1 MRKLVTGTSLL
12 SALLL
17 GACGAEDNSSA
28 SGEEAQATIGS
39 LTENSERHEGLF
51 TVFVDRETGATR
63 MLLEADQTGA
73 EFIYVA
79 TVIDAPTITGQFRG
93 NLGEWTKNGVIRLR
107 RHFDRVEFVEQNVNF
122 YFDPDNP
129 LSRASG
135 ANISPAVIAVAKIEA
150 EDEETGQILVD
161 VAPAFLSEAF
171 VQLKP
176 SPDPNSTGAPRFDMG
191 TLSETKTRLTHW
203 RSYPEN
209 VDIQVEYVYE
219 NPAPVV
225 EGGDDVTDS
234 RYISVKL
241 QHSFI
246 AMPGNGFQPRAYDPR
261 VGYYHVRVTDLT
273 SDAAAPWLD
282 YINRWDLRK
291 KDPGAAVSEP
301 VEPIVFW
308 IENTTPHEYRDSI
321 REGVLAWNKAF
332 EQAGFSNAIQVAVQ
346 PDDAEW
352 DAGDIRYNVIRWAA
366 SPNPVFGGFGPVVV
380 NPRTSQIIG
389 ADIML
394 EQTYMT
400 YQRVYTQLF
409 GGGQAASARALQFL
423 CDMPLRLQAGMQLG
437 RVAMKAGGGGPAQ
450 LGEMSRQG
458 LKSLVMHEVGH
469 TLGLNHNFMGSQLYA
484 PDELYGA
491 AATSSGYTLNS
502 VMDYAPINVAPKG
515 QEQGLYYETD
525 IGPYDRWAIEYGYA
539 EALDDAAAEKKRN
552 AQLLSLSSKP
562 EYWFANDADDM
573 RSAGSGI
580 DPRAMIGDMS
590 NDAIRYATGRMQLV
604 RDLLDTLVDDY
615 REEGASYQDLVAA
628 WTSLTGQYETQ
639 AKVISRYVG
648 GVYVDRS
655 VQGQPG
661 ASNPYTPVP
670 REEQRRAMAG
680 LHEFVFG
687 PEALT
692 ASDVLYRHLQAQRRG
707 FDFYGSTEDPKI
719 HDRALA
725 TQKSVLDHLLHP
737 VVMKR
742 LTDSALYGNEYEV
755 ADMITEL
762 TAAIFAADMARNV
775 NSMRQNLQADY
786 VSRLVS
792 IVAPGSEGGY
802 DQPSR
807 AMALY
812 SLQDLRSK
820 LAAQQEGDL
829 ATRAHRAALIS
840 TIDRA
845 LERS

>member
-1 MRKLVTGTSLL
+1 MHKLRTSTVLL
-12 SALLL
+12 AALLL
-17 GACGAEDNSSA
+17 GACGANDNGGA
-28 SGEEAQATIGS
+28 NGAEKETTIRA
-39 LTENSERHEGLF
+39 LTENSDRYEGLF

-63 MLLEADQTGA
+63 MLLEADQLGA

-122 YFDPDNP
+122 YFDPGNP

-135 ANISPAVIAVAKIEA
+135 ANISPAVIAIAKIEA
-150 EDEETGQILVD
+150 EDDDTGRILID

-176 SPDPNSTGAPRFDMG
+176 SPDPNGGAAPRFDMG
-191 TLSETKTRLTHW
+191 NLSEEKTRLTHW

-241 QHSFI
+241 QHSLI

-261 VGYYHVRVTDLT
+261 VGYYFVRVTDLT

-291 KDPGAAVSEP
+291 KEPGAAVSEP
-301 VEPIVFW
+301 IEPIVFW

-352 DAGDIRYNVIRWAA
+352 DAGDIRYNVIRWTA
-366 SPNPVFGGFGPVVV
+366 SPNPVFGGYGPVVV

-394 EQTYMT
+394 EQVYMT
-400 YQRVYTQLF
+400 YRRVYTQLF
-409 GGGQAASARALQFL
+409 GDGQAASARAPHFL
-423 CDMPLRLQAGMQLG
+423 CDLPLRLQAGMQLG
-437 RVAMKAGGGGPAQ
+437 RAALKAGGAGPAQ
-450 LGEMSRQG
+450 LGELSQQG

-469 TLGLNHNFMGSQLYA
+469 TLGLNHNFMGSQLFS
-484 PDELYGA
+484 PDELYGT

-515 QEQGLYYETD
+515 QEQGLYYETEV
-525 IGPYDRWAIEYGYA
+525 GPYDRWAIEYGYA
-539 EALDDAAAEKKRN
+539 EALDDAAAEQQRK
-552 AQLLSLSSKP
+552 AELLSLSSQP

-573 RSAGSGI
+573 RSAGSGV
-580 DPRAMIGDMS
+580 DPRVMTDDMS
-590 NDAIRYATGRMQLV
+590 RDAIRYATDRMRLV
-604 RDLLDTLVDDY
+604 RDLLGTLVDDY
-615 REEGASYQDLVAA
+615 REEGASYQDLVVA
-628 WTSLTGQYETQ
+628 WTTLTGQYESQ

-661 ASNPYTPVP
+661 AGRPYTPVP
-670 REEQRRAMAG
+670 REEQRRAMAS
-680 LHEFVFG
+680 LDEFVFG
-687 PEALT
+687 PQAF
-692 ASDVLYRHLQAQRRG
+692 AAPDVLYRHLQAQRRG

-719 HDRALA
+719 HDRALK

-737 VVMKR
+737 VVLKR

-762 TAAIFAADMARNV
+762 TDAIFSADMARNV

-786 VSRLVS
+786 VGRLVG
-792 IVAPGSEGGY
+792 IVAPGNEGGY

-812 SLQDLRSK
+812 SLQDLRGK
-820 LAAQQEGDL
+820 LVAQRTGDV
-829 ATRAHRAALIS
+829 ATRAHRAALVS

-845 LERS
+845 LEKG